1 MARVSLD
8 ELRAL
13 FVGVPDELDGWVT
26 TPCYAVTLALE
37 IAKRTDSQ
45 TEFSLRYVLYRG
57 IPADDVPDDA
67 AAAIGLAIARYRVH
81 RQTNRGGRGL

>member
-1 MARVSLD
+1 MDAASLD

-13 FVGVPDELDGWVT
+13 FVGVPDILDGWET
-26 TPCYAVTLALE
+26 SPFYSVTLALE

-57 IPADDVPDDA
+57 VPADAIPEAANDA
-67 AAAIGLAIARYRVH
+67 IKLAVERYRST
-81 RQTNRGGRGL
+81 RQINHGGRGL